1 MYYIRCW
8 GCQILWTHFPSFW
21 EYSWKTA
28 LSHCPSLV
36 ISLAGGNC
44 LTQGKDMQFSPL
56 YPDSLNPILPL
67 FAPTYVN
74 QRVMPAPEFP
84 VGLTQ
89 PLPLPHSASFPFHR
103 HWSQKHSLKNTLQ
116 VSEPASQGTQLT
128 TYKAQSLFS
137 DTHSHVSS
145 SVLIPRGCT
154 SGALLPLSALSRINT
169 LNLAFGNDGSA
180 DKSPKQSPQHT
191 VILPSKGLNPSKFPN
206 GKTIRGT
213 ILWTWKQFFSI
224 ATHHL
229 PKGVELYLEHE
240 TVSHNTNA
248 LLVLSAITVLLF
260 AWEASEEWHCR
271 EATLELWSLSS
282 GLISYRLT
290 LNCFFFLSNFNQN
303 ALCALSLTTLNNWP
317 FSALLSSLF
326 SPLSLNRRGFF
337 STKLGKE
344 ASAVVCEISVSAS
357 YRSSLCRI
365 RK

>member
-169 LNLAFGNDGSA
+169 LNLVFRNDGSA

-206 GKTIRGT
+206 GKTMEA
-213 ILWTWKQFFSI
+213 QFYG
-224 ATHHL
+224 
-229 PKGVELYLEHE
+229 PE
-240 TVSHNTNA
+240 N
-248 LLVLSAITVLLF
+248 
-260 AWEASEEWHCR
+260 
-271 EATLELWSLSS
+271 SS
-282 GLISYRLT
+282 
-290 LNCFFFLSNFNQN
+290 FLS
-303 ALCALSLTTLNNWP
+303 LPIICPRALSFILSMKQYHTTQMHSW
-317 FSALLSSLF
+317 FSQPSLF
-326 SPLSLNRRGFF
+326 SFL
-337 STKLGKE
+337 LGKHLKSDTAE
-344 ASAVVCEISVSAS
+344 RQPWSFEVYPRV
-357 YRSSLCRI
+357 
-365 RK
+365 